1 MKFKFWGVR
10 GSIPVPEKDMLKY
23 GGNTSCL
30 QVIPDGFDDIIIFD
44 AGTGIRRLGFN
55 LIQRGK
61 INCHIMISHIHW
73 DHIQGIPF
81 FSPLY
86 SMENKI
92 KFYGALKVDARLK
105 EALSGQMDSLYF
117 PIKLDEL
124 TAKMEF
130 MELIEET
137 FLIGNLKIM
146 TRNQNHPGGSLG
158 FRIQQENQTI
168 AYCTDNELPDA
179 EPNQNVIDLI
189 KDVDVLIMDAMYD
202 EDEYLQYRIGWGHA
216 FYTRVADFASRFNI
230 GKLYLSHHGPSVT
243 DEILEE
249 RLEVARKIFPE
260 TYLAREGLMV
270 DLGQTTK
277 KNVGDYKGV
286 ELDKTSSEEVIFNF
300 ENNKVFLIFPEEFIL
315 SERSFNFKYIFEGKN
330 ISAVMFDFVNL
341 KRIDSRGIGQVAAI
355 INFASK
361 NDILVTAY
369 SLTEY
374 VHYLL
379 KLTHIDSL
387 LTIFE
392 NETQAL
398 NFIDKRL

>member
-10 GSIPVPEKDMLKY
+10 GSIPVPEQEMLKY

-30 QVIPDGFDDIIIFD
+30 QVIPDGCDDIIVFD
-44 AGTGIRRLGFN
+44 AGTGIRRLGFS
-55 LIQRGK
+55 LMQREK

-81 FSPLY
+81 FGPLY
-86 SMENKI
+86 SKENKI

-124 TAKMEF
+124 TANMEF

-137 FLIGNLKIM
+137 FIIGNLKIM

-158 FRIQQENQTI
+158 FRIQQGNQVI
-168 AYCTDNELPDA
+168 AYCTDNELPDE
-179 EPNQNVIDLI
+179 EPVQNVVDLI
-189 KDVDVLIMDAMYD
+189 KDADVLIMDAMYD
-202 EDEYLQYRIGWGHA
+202 EDEYIKYRVGWGHA
-216 FYTRVADFASRFNI
+216 FFTRVARYAAKQNV
-230 GKLYLSHHGPSVT
+230 GKLYLTHHGPSVT
-243 DEILEE
+243 DDVLEE
-249 RLEVARKIFPE
+249 RLEIARRIFPE
-260 TYLAREGLMV
+260 TYLAREGLLV
-270 DLGQTTK
+270 DLGQTIK
-277 KNVGDYKGV
+277 KV
-286 ELDKTSSEEVIFNF
+286 ESDVEKSEIGCTDEVKFNF
-300 ENNKVFLIFPEEFIL
+300 IDNKVFIEFPEEFIL
-315 SERSFNFKYIFEGKN
+315 SESSFNFKHIFKGKHVN
-330 ISAVMFDFVNL
+330 AIMFNFANL

-361 NDILVTAY
+361 FEILVAAY

-398 NFIDKRL
+398 DFIEKR